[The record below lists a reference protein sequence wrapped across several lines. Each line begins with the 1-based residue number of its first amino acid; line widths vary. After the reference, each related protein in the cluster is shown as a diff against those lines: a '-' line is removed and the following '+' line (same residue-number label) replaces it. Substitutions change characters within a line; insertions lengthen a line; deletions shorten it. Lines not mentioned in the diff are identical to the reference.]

1 MRPTKNDPGRA
12 IAASLGQ
19 VGLKL
24 EELLD
29 RKTVAKLLGV
39 STATLKTW
47 VCERKGPHFW
57 KPGSGRGS
65 RVWVRGQTRRHLV

>member
-1 MRPTKNDPGRA
+1 MRPNKNAPGRA
-12 IAASLGQ
+12 IAVSLGQ

-47 VCERKGPHFW
+47 VCECKGPHFC
-57 KPGSGRGS
+57 KVDSGRGS
-65 RVWVRGQTRRHLV
+65 RVWGRG